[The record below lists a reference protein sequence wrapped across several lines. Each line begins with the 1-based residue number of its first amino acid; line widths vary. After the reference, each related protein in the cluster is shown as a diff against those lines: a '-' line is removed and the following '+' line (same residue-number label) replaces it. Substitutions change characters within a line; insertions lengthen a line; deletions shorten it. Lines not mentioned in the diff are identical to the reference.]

1 MCLFTVYTMFKIC
14 HRLFLRTA
22 QQRTRFP
29 SYLKQSSTWIGCLL
43 LTVGSTSVT
52 VAQTTSNRQ
61 LPPPPLPK
69 MVSPQPAS
77 EPVRAMSVE
86 VTPASN
92 DSSTPIKEY
101 TFEAPQTLPAQ
112 TLDNEP
118 PTATIENINNQ
129 STENPSFYRV
139 EVAGQ
144 NPSLLSQ
151 VKTIEPMAFIRQSE
165 GVIHAGMFQHSQQ
178 AEKRVQELKNQ
189 GVNATVVP
197 VYQQTQTSL
206 SVEIK
211 P

>member
-1 MCLFTVYTMFKIC
+1 MCLFKVYIMFTISD
-14 HRLFLRTA
+14 RLNQRTTQSRTWFLSFLR
-22 QQRTRFP
+22 
-29 SYLKQSSTWIGCLL
+29 QSSTGIGCLL
-43 LTVGSTSVT
+43 LTVSSTSLT
-52 VAQTTSNRQ
+52 LAQTTSNRE

-69 MVSPQPAS
+69 MVSPQSSS
-77 EPVRAMSVE
+77 EPVPSMSIE
-86 VTPASN
+86 VITPD
-92 DSSTPIKEY
+92 DSSNPVKEY

-118 PTATIENINNQ
+118 PTSEIRTINPQPNRD
-129 STENPSFYRV
+129 PSFYRV
-139 EVAGQ
+139 EVAGN
-144 NPSLLSQ
+144 NPSVLSQ

-189 GVNATVVP
+189 GVSATVVP